1 MLVQSS
7 RQWAKLLPFLTWW
20 PRVTGRTLPVDLV
33 AGVTGALVALPQGVA
48 FAVVAGMPIQYGLY
62 AGMIPAVVA
71 ALFGSSWHLVSGP
84 TTAASIVLFSSLSVF
99 AEPGSEQ
106 YVRLA
111 LTLTFMVGAIELALG
126 LARLGTLVNFVSR
139 AVVVGFTAG
148 AALLIMAS
156 QARHFFGLAIPP
168 GGHFHETLFA
178 LVTRSG
184 EIDPTVTSVGVATLL
199 AGILSRRLFKR
210 VPYMIPAMLVGG
222 IVAYALGHWSGI
234 EGVDIPMAG
243 AIPPAL
249 PPLSIPD
256 FSFDTIR
263 QLAPAALAMTLF
275 ALTEAVSI
283 GRSLAVRSGQHLNG
297 NQEFIGQGLSNLVG
311 SFFSAYVATGSF
323 NRSAVNYES
332 GARTPLA
339 AVFAGVILLIIIV
352 PAAPLG
358 AYLPNATMAGVLFLV
373 AVGLIDTHHIR
384 IIVRTSRSDAAVL
397 ITTFICTLVFALEF
411 AILTGVILSLV
422 MYLARTSSPRVTHW
436 VPDPADPRRGFVTN
450 PALPECPQL
459 KFVRIEG
466 SLFFGA
472 VHHVRESLRLFR
484 RQAPEQTHL
493 AITARGI
500 NFIDVA
506 GAELIAEEVRERR
519 AAGGD
524 LYLVRPKQGVLNPL
538 RSGGYMESIG
548 EENIF
553 GSKQKAIAAIFPR
566 LDPERCRLCDK
577 RIFLECG
584 RLA

>member
-7 RQWAKLLPFLTWW
+7 RQWNRLLPFLSWW
-20 PRVTGRTLPVDLV
+20 PRVTGQTLKADVV
-33 AGVTGALVALPQGVA
+33 AGITGALVALPQGVA

-84 TTAASIVLFSSLSVF
+84 TTAASIVLFSSLSLF
-99 AEPGSEQ
+99 ATPGSEE

-111 LTLTFMVGAIELALG
+111 LTLTFMVGAIQLALG
-126 LARLGTLVNFVSR
+126 LARLGTLVNFVSH

-156 QARHFFGLAIPP
+156 QARHFFGLALPA
-168 GGHFHETLFA
+168 GGHFHETIWAILIR
-178 LVTRSG
+178 LG
-184 EIDPTVTSVGVATLL
+184 DIDPAVTAVGVATVL
-199 AGILSRRLFKR
+199 AGILGRRFFNR

-222 IVAYALGHWSGI
+222 LMAYWLGHWSGI

-243 AIPPAL
+243 EIPPAL
-249 PPLSIPD
+249 PPLSFPD
-256 FSFDTIR
+256 FSVDTIR

-297 NQEFIGQGLSNLVG
+297 NQEFIGQGLSNIVG

-323 NRSAVNYES
+323 NRSAVNYEA

-339 AVFAGVILLIIIV
+339 AVFAGLVLMLIIV

-358 AYLPNATMAGVLFLV
+358 AYLPNAAMAGVLFLV
-373 AVGLIDTHHIR
+373 AVGLIDTHHILT
-384 IIVRTSRSDAAVL
+384 IVRTSRSDAAVL
-397 ITTFICTLVFALEF
+397 ITTFVCTLVFELEF
-411 AILTGVILSLV
+411 AILAGVILSLV
-422 MYLARTSSPRVTHW
+422 MYLARTSRPRVTHR
-436 VPDPADPRRGFVTN
+436 VPNPADPRRTFVTD

-459 KFVRIEG
+459 KLVRIEG

-484 RQAPEQTHL
+484 QKSPEQTHL

-500 NFIDVA
+500 NFIDAA
-506 GAELIAEEVRERR
+506 GADLIAEETRERR
-519 AAGGD
+519 AMGGD

-538 RSGGYMESIG
+538 RSGGYMAFIG
-548 EENIF
+548 EHNVF
-553 GSKQKAIAAIFPR
+553 ASKQEAIAQIVPR
-566 LDPERCRLCDK
+566 LDPERCRRCDK
-577 RIFLECG
+577 RIFLECNS
-584 RLA
+584 LT